1 MSYTEFL
8 MSQLFTVYHGKRLTK
23 NKRIKGEIPFL
34 TAGEQNCGVAEY
46 ISNTECGL
54 YNNAITIDMFGN
66 CFYHKGLYSGDD
78 NIYFFINENISEL
91 SKLYIVSSLKH
102 LTEAY
107 SYGKQFRQSDANTVK
122 VKLPSK
128 TILIPDFE
136 ELAMSISGGGTDMNN
151 IDTSNWKDF
160 RLEDLFDSINGD
172 YDLQQKHINGK
183 GIPVISSGESNFGVI
198 GKTDIKAKVIPENT
212 ITVDMFGNVYFRNYE
227 YKIVTHARVFALQPK
242 ETVSIEIG
250 LFLAASLKHLKE
262 MYSYN
267 NMCSWNKI
275 KNQTIKLPAKEL
287 TVPDWEYMETYIA
300 ELEQERVAELDAYL
314 KATGLDDY
322 ELTDEEKEILSSAIN
337 GGANSQNSISGNYS
351 WKLVGEF
358 KLNKLFDIYGT
369 KSLDAGTLVFQ
380 NIGINFIGRRNDN
393 NGCQGKIPKQSFE
406 PNEANTI
413 TATVIG
419 NYKYVKFQE
428 EPYYCSQNVNKLVLK
443 DCFNYQLNSLS
454 AQYFITLIDKFT
466 SQYNGQQGGYKLN
479 QLKEFVVSLPVDS
492 NGNPDFA
499 FMETYIT
506 ATQKLVIK
514 YVIDYKNKIIE
525 ETRKIIKK

>member
-1 MSYTEFL
+1 M
-8 MSQLFTVYHGKRLTK
+8 
-23 NKRIKGEIPFL
+23 
-34 TAGEQNCGVAEY
+34 
-46 ISNTECGL
+46 
-54 YNNAITIDMFGN
+54 
-66 CFYHKGLYSGDD
+66 
-78 NIYFFINENISEL
+78 
-91 SKLYIVSSLKH
+91 
-102 LTEAY
+102 
-107 SYGKQFRQSDANTVK
+107 
-122 VKLPSK
+122 
-128 TILIPDFE
+128 
-136 ELAMSISGGGTDMNN
+136 
-151 IDTSNWKDF
+151 
-160 RLEDLFDSINGD
+160 
-172 YDLQQKHINGK
+172 
-183 GIPVISSGESNFGVI
+183 
-198 GKTDIKAKVIPENT
+198 
-212 ITVDMFGNVYFRNYE
+212 
-227 YKIVTHARVFALQPK
+227 
-242 ETVSIEIG
+242 
-250 LFLAASLKHLKE
+250 
-262 MYSYN
+262 
-267 NMCSWNKI
+267 
-275 KNQTIKLPAKEL
+275 
-287 TVPDWEYMETYIA
+287 
-300 ELEQERVAELDAYL
+300 
-314 KATGLDDY
+314 
-322 ELTDEEKEILSSAIN
+322 
-337 GGANSQNSISGNYS
+337 
-351 WKLVGEF
+351 VGEF